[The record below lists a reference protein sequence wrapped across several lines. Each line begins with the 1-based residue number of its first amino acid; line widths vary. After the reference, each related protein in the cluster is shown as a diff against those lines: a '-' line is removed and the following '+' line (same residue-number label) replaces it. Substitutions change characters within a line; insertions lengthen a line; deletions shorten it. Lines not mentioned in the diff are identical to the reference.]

1 MSSIESTVSMLEVMP
16 EEARLL
22 VLQYTQNLF
31 NARKPAS
38 PFEKKSEAE
47 ILDDLAESRQQI
59 EDGKGIDM
67 KSALE
72 KMGAE
77 HGFI

>member
-22 VLQYTQNLF
+22 VLKYTQNLF

-38 PFEKKSEAE
+38 PFTQKSEDK
-47 ILDDLAESRQQI
+47 ILDELAESRRQI
-59 EDGKGIDM
+59 EDGQGLDM
-67 KSALE
+67 KAALKE
-72 KMGAE
+72 MGAE